1 MRVERVAKTLIA
13 LGMLSLAA
21 GPSGCSRG
29 ISGSTDHATSNTP
42 PTNCGVANSGVAYL
56 FFSTSDATCP
66 GKPLAVDAGTDAL
79 SNIFYLAPA
88 TVFVAGIYDSA
99 TRTVN
104 DVHNY
109 ALVYAK
115 TSGNFYKVSALK
127 SSGTPTP
134 TQLSS
139 ENSAGKIC
147 PTFAPTDAP
156 TEAVDLANP
165 DHSQIVYH
173 TPGKNEICNDADD
186 VYKMVRLDMGA
197 ADAPITAKQPIGTA
211 LHDWTTGAISGW
223 LVNDAGALKKC
234 EANFANCLVASSLE
248 IKNYTSQV
256 SIAGSNRWLVDI
268 DHRLYVYDGDTN
280 TLSAEIHTM
289 VDEIRPLVTAVI
301 NDSNR
306 FYFSTGKA
314 PQEIYSA
321 PVDGSASATRLVT
334 ATANINGLALSANKL
349 LYWTN
354 TGINAVSKTSGAV
367 IPLVTGSSLITMAA
381 VNANHVYYTAG
392 INEAHPIAGSV
403 NDDGNLKVET
413 PDASW
418 QGFSI
423 VTSWNLTDG
432 FATISQA
439 QTVIRAEGYN
449 ALGIGKGFGGA
460 KLYAFD
466 AATAT
471 QVALVGTVP
480 TDVVRI
486 YCSSSGA
493 NVLCN
498 GSNASLQNDIFLLNA
513 ATLNSLVRVTDTP
526 TKSEFLI
533 N

>member
-1 MRVERVAKTLIA
+1 MRVANVAKTFIA

-21 GPSGCSRG
+21 GLSGCSRG
-29 ISGSTDHATSNTP
+29 ISGSTDHITSNTP
-42 PTNCGVANSGVAYL
+42 PTNCGVVNPGVAYL

-66 GKPLAVDAGTDAL
+66 GKPLAVDAGADVL
-79 SNIFYLAPA
+79 SNIFYPA
-88 TVFVAGIYDSA
+88 TVFVAGTYDPP

-104 DVHNY
+104 DIHNH

-147 PTFAPTDAP
+147 PAFAPTDAP
-156 TEAVDLANP
+156 TEAVDFANP
-165 DHSQIVYH
+165 DHSQFVYH
-173 TPGKNEICNDADD
+173 TPGKNESCNDADD
-186 VYKMVRLDMGA
+186 IYKMIRLDMGP
-197 ADAPITAKQPIGTA
+197 ADAPVTAKQPIGTA

-234 EANFANCLVASSLE
+234 DANFANCQASSVASSLE
-248 IKNYTSQV
+248 IKNYKSQV
-256 SIAGSNRWLVDI
+256 SIAGSNRWLVDL
-268 DHRLYVYDGDTN
+268 DHVLYVYDGDTN

-289 VDEIRPLVTAVI
+289 VKEISPLVTAVI
-301 NDSNR
+301 NDSNK

-314 PQEIYSA
+314 PKDIYSA
-321 PVDGSASATRLVT
+321 PIDGSASATLLVT
-334 ATANINGLALSANKL
+334 AAASINGLALSSSNTL

-354 TGINAVSKTSGAV
+354 TEINAVSKTT
-367 IPLVTGSSLITMAA
+367 PLVTGSSTITMAA
-381 VNANHVYYTAG
+381 VNANHVYYTVG
-392 INEAHPIAGSV
+392 IGEAHPAAGMV
-403 NDDGNLKVET
+403 NDDGNLKSET

-418 QGFSI
+418 QGFSL

-432 FATISQA
+432 FATTSQT
-439 QTVIRAEGYN
+439 QTIIRAEGYN
-449 ALGIGKGFGGA
+449 ALGNGRGFAGA
-460 KLYAFD
+460 KLRSFD
-466 AATAT
+466 AATTNPA
-471 QVALVGTVP
+471 AEVGTVP
-480 TDVVRI
+480 TDIGSI

-513 ATLNSLVRVTDTP
+513 VTPNSLVRVTDTP
-526 TKSEFLI
+526 TKGEFPI